1 MDTPIYDF
9 LKKYAD
15 SDISRLHMP
24 GHKGSGFLGV
34 EKYDITE
41 IKGADSLYEAD
52 GIIRRSEKNASEI
65 FGSGDTFYSA
75 EGSSL
80 CIRAMLYAAY
90 VASGKKGVIAAVRN
104 VHKSFV
110 FACATLGIDVEWV
123 YPGNRDSLCGGCVT
137 AEEAE
142 KVISEKKPFA
152 LYITSPNYLGEMTD
166 IKSVSDICRKYGIP
180 LLVDNAHGAY
190 FKFTGGHPINSGAA
204 MCCDSAHKT
213 LPVITGGAYLHVSQE
228 YKQIFSGM
236 IKDAMSVFGST
247 SPSYLILSS
256 LDLCN
261 KYMTEGYAEKL
272 SETVRKVNEL
282 KKYLKN
288 RNFELIGSE
297 PLKLTVKTDGEYAAE
312 ILRRHGAECEY
323 ADKSCVVM
331 MFTPG
336 NSSGDF
342 EKVRKAFS
350 ELSPEFKKPPVITD
364 GIKVMSIRDAVMSR
378 SEKVNVTNAV
388 GRVCASPSVSCPP
401 AVPVVVSGELITE
414 ESIDVLMYYGITDI
428 NCI

>member
-80 CIRAMLYAAY
+80 CIRAMLYTAY

-104 VHKSFV
+104 VHKSFI
-110 FACATLGIDVEWV
+110 FACAMLGIDVEWI

-152 LYITSPNYLGEMTD
+152 MYVTSPNYLGEMTD
-166 IKSVSDICRKYGIP
+166 IKAVADVCRKYGIP

-190 FKFTGGHPINSGAA
+190 LKFTDGHPINSGAS

-261 KYMTEGYAEKL
+261 KYMAEGYAEKL
-272 SETVRKVNEL
+272 SETTKKVKDL
-282 KKYLKN
+282 KEHLINLK
-288 RNFELIGSE
+288 FELIGSE
-297 PLKLTVKTDGEYAAE
+297 PLKVAVKTDGEYAAE

-336 NSSGDF
+336 NTNEDF
-342 EKVRKAFS
+342 EKVRKSFS
-350 ELSPEFKKPPVITD
+350 ELSPEFKKPPEIPD
-364 GIKVMSIRDAVMSR
+364 GVKVMSIREAVMSQ
-378 SEKVNVTNAV
+378 SEKINVENAV
-388 GRVCASPSVSCPP
+388 GRICASPSVSCPP
-401 AVPVVVSGELITE
+401 AVPVVVSGEFITE
-414 ESIDVLMYYGITDI
+414 ESVKVLKYYGITDI
-428 NCI
+428 SCV